1 MVGLMKD
8 MVAAITVL
16 HGNRAITMHIVL
28 MAVVDLKGEIWHL

>member
-16 HGNRAITMHIVL
+16 HGNRAIIMHH
-28 MAVVDLKGEIWHL
+28 MAVVDLKGEI